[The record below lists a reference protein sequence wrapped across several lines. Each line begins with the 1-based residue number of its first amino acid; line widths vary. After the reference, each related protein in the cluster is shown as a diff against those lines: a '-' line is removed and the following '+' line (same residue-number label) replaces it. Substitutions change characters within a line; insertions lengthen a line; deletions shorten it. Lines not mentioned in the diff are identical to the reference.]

1 MKITIL
7 CVVVMLLLGV
17 AHLQSIEIGINSEE
31 GFRFRHGPKV
41 EHSVPLTSIEQVSAP
56 VDDEIGVD
64 FENEPAGLDSLS
76 YNDNRDASSTPGVK
90 LTPGSDKNRLHA
102 EYGTNFRFLGEVKN
116 NLDRVTVVTSI
127 PIPRFHDVKQVPLQ
141 FSNCT
146 VDLK

>member
-17 AHLQSIEIGINSEE
+17 AHLQRIEFGINSEE

-41 EHSVPLTSIEQVSAP
+41 ENSVRITSSEQVNAP
-56 VDDEIGVD
+56 MEDENGVD
-64 FENEPAGLDSLS
+64 FENEPAGLDSLR
-76 YNDNRDASSTPGVK
+76 YHDNRDESSTSIK

-127 PIPRFHDVKQVPLQ
+127 PIPRFHNVKQVPLQ

-146 VDLK
+146 SDLK